1 MRRAFLSALTILAWV
16 ALPFPIS
23 AQEPAPVSARQKAP
37 DPAAALAIY
46 AEGKNAYDA
55 GDYVTARSKFIQ
67 AIKRDPNNARWYY
80 NLGLVHRQL
89 DNIQA
94 ARQALLKA
102 RELDP
107 NYKKAEID
115 KKLSSMGFGG
125 GGEATPSATPASE
138 NPTGNTLAPTT
149 NPEPP
154 PIPEEEGTLIPWEG
168 LAIGGGFLFMVGV
181 GLFAFLRGRSSQA
194 APAATPL
201 RAALEGRLKEVA
213 AQLAQVEHALRL
225 GEHPDLRNQLEYA
238 TRAEA
243 TARRKLAQT
252 VSNDKKAM
260 QKTLQSLDE
269 ASNAA
274 TKAVALATQL
284 HGPAAFADQGEA
296 VGCFFCARPLANPE
310 VRRIVSMKRGDTRQ
324 EVLACPECAAQ
335 AGRGE
340 SPAVRTGPDGQT
352 HWSEQPGFDPYA
364 ARHGLQADGK
374 RVPAWQFQ
382 PARPVADI
390 ARTASGG
397 LLGGAGLLAAG
408 AAVAAPLLFDL
419 DAARQTGLA
428 QEALKASARQA
439 SGDRSSSFS
448 DHS

>member
-1 MRRAFLSALTILAWV
+1 MRCAFLSALTILAWV
-16 ALPFPIS
+16 TLPVPAS
-23 AQEPAPVSARQKAP
+23 AQEPAPVAATQKAP

-46 AEGKNAYDA
+46 AEGKKAYDA
-55 GDYVTARSKFIQ
+55 GDYLTARSKFILT
-67 AIKRDPNNARWYY
+67 IKRDPNNARWYY

-107 NYKKAEID
+107 NYKKSEID
-115 KKLSSMGFGG
+115 KKLASMGFGDG
-125 GGEATPSATPASE
+125 ASTPAATPANES
-138 NPTGNTLAPTT
+138 PASKTPARAD
-149 NPEPP
+149 NPEPHP
-154 PIPEEEGTLIPWEG
+154 LPVEEETFIPWEG
-168 LAIGGGFLFMVGV
+168 LAIGGGFLLVAV
-181 GLFAFLRGRSSQA
+181 IGLIAFLRGRSSQA
-194 APAATPL
+194 APTATPL
-201 RAALEGRLKEVA
+201 RAALEGRLRGVA

-243 TARRKLAQT
+243 TARHKLTIAVT
-252 VSNDKKAM
+252 NDKKSM
-260 QKTLQSLDE
+260 QKLTQSLDE

-274 TKAVALATQL
+274 AKAVALATQV
-284 HGPAAFADQGEA
+284 HGPAAFAGQGEA
-296 VGCFFCARPLANPE
+296 VGCFFCARPLANPD
-310 VRRIVSMKRGDTRQ
+310 VRRIVSMKRGETRQ
-324 EVLACPECAAQ
+324 EVLSCPDCAAQ

-352 HWSEQPGFDPYA
+352 HWSEVPGFDPYSS
-364 ARHGLQADGK
+364 RHGLQADGK
-374 RVPAWQFQ
+374 RVPVWQFQ

-419 DAARQTGLA
+419 DSARQSGLA

-439 SGDRSSSFS
+439 SGERSSSFS

>member
-1 MRRAFLSALTILAWV
+1 MRRAVLSGLTILAWV
-16 ALPFPIS
+16 ALPFPVS
-23 AQEPAPVSARQKAP
+23 AQEPVPVAATQKAP

-46 AEGKNAYDA
+46 AEGKKAYDV

-89 DNIQA
+89 DNTQA

-115 KKLSSMGFGG
+115 QKLASMGFGDG
-125 GGEATPSATPASE
+125 ASTPAATPANESPANE
-138 NPTGNTLAPTT
+138 TPARTDT
-149 NPEPP
+149 PEPP
-154 PIPEEEGTLIPWEG
+154 SLPVEEGTLIPWEG
-168 LAIGGGFLFMVGV
+168 IAIGGGFLLVAV
-181 GLFAFLRGRSSQA
+181 IGLFAYLRGRSSQA
-194 APAATPL
+194 APTATPL
-201 RAALEGRLKEVA
+201 RAALEGRLKGVA

-243 TARRKLAQT
+243 TARHKLT
-252 VSNDKKAM
+252 IVVTNDKKSM
-260 QKTLQSLDE
+260 QKLTQSLDE

-284 HGPAAFADQGEA
+284 HGPAAFAGQGEA

-310 VRRIVSMKRGDTRQ
+310 VRRIVSMKRGETRQ
-324 EVLACPECAAQ
+324 EVLSCPDCAAQ

-352 HWSEQPGFDPYA
+352 HWSEVPGFDPYSG
-364 ARHGLQADGK
+364 RHGAQADGK

-382 PARPVADI
+382 PARPLADI
-390 ARTASGG
+390 ARSASGG
-397 LLGGAGLLAAG
+397 LIGGAGLLAAG
-408 AAVAAPLLFDL
+408 AAAAAPLLFDL
-419 DAARQTGLA
+419 DAARQSGLA
-428 QEALKASARQA
+428 QEAVKASARQA